1 MQFFYT
7 QFIAIC
13 YLNAYIIKGNNMNIV
28 ELRKQMSFEKVNQH
42 TYRVDVPD
50 EILLYI
56 DNVLKNLSGDL
67 LAHSQVLDQQL
78 KDQLITRAVA
88 SCFITLERLKTLDK
102 GYTVINVK
110 AGDRNLQMSTGILQT
125 GPTEFEVLSGVLYK
139 E

>member
-1 MQFFYT
+1 
-7 QFIAIC
+7 
-13 YLNAYIIKGNNMNIV
+13 MNIV

-110 AGDRNLQMSTGILQT
+110 AGDRNLQMSIGILQT